1 MEIEIDLES
10 DDGSD
15 DAPLHIP
22 PVQTVKGALNL
33 LCQIVAR
40 EFTEYWCCQELSSAV
55 TKVSD
60 ILVDL
65 RLKPQ
70 KQSSILDFVE
80 KHSNANE

>member
-1 MEIEIDLES
+1 M
-10 DDGSD
+10 
-15 DAPLHIP
+15 
-22 PVQTVKGALNL
+22 QTVKGALDL
-33 LCQIVAR
+33 LRQIVVC
-40 EFTEYWCCQELSSAV
+40 EFTEYRHCEESAV

-80 KHSNANE
+80 KRSNANKR